1 VDKVI
6 DQLLTK
12 DNIRSRFK
20 VTNIWLLNLRAMDE
34 MTQLLTIYIET
45 TTMDGK
51 HLGEDGYI
59 SGNHNDHVQEDG
71 EN

>member
-1 VDKVI
+1 
-6 DQLLTK
+6 
-12 DNIRSRFK
+12 
-20 VTNIWLLNLRAMDE
+20 MDE